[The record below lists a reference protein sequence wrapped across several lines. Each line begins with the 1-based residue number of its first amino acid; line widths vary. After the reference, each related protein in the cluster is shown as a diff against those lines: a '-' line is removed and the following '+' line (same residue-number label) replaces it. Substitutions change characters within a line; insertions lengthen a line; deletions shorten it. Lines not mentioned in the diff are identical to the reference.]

1 MHFEADNCTV
11 VRINFAGCA
20 ASERNNDRGAFH
32 ANFPGALVRAR
43 ILPGREIAACYEKS
57 CERLAISSVS
67 FHARNSDYRHRV

>member
-20 ASERNNDRGAFH
+20 VSERNNDRGAFH
-32 ANFPGALVRAR
+32 ANYSPTLLRAR
-43 ILPGREIAACYEKS
+43 ILPGREIASCYEKS
-57 CERLAISSVS
+57 RERLAISSVS